1 MGSNNTGC
9 QDQHWEPGGS
19 NCRKQPLAGCEVRI
33 ISTSVPRGGDAG
45 KGGGDDEAAWR
56 GCCLEG
62 ALPAEV
68 VIPGGSAG
76 LGTQE
81 KGYVPRAP
89 IVRLCTQRS
98 PDHREEGV
106 PLPPQPRLPPGPSA
120 NGTHGPRGVVVWVG
134 GNRRGHSQPVV

>member
-45 KGGGDDEAAWR
+45 KGGGDNEAAWR

-62 ALPAEV
+62 ALPAGV

-98 PDHREEGV
+98 PDHREEGGSLCH
-106 PLPPQPRLPPGPSA
+106 PSRGFPQGPQQMGRTA
-120 NGTHGPRGVVVWVG
+120 RGVWLCG
-134 GNRRGHSQPVV
+134 